1 MRPTVRQLVVHN
13 WGLKLVA
20 LVLALGL
27 WLVLIPQDKI
37 LSEKT
42 MTIPLETRNIPEG
55 LEIVERPASSI
66 DVTVRAP
73 SRLLG
78 QITPSTLS
86 ARLDLERAT
95 VYQQDYPLNKTM
107 IMLPQGAEVIEI
119 SPNKVALKLE
129 KTREASFDIHPAVR
143 GKPAAGFRLSRI
155 EVEPPQVLVQG
166 PESRVKA
173 KGTVTT
179 APVDIS
185 GLVRTTAFDVDVI
198 LPKPELRLASAQ
210 TTVRVTITIEE
221 DKGNGKPGPPQ
232 KK

>member
-1 MRPTVRQLVVHN
+1 MKPTLKQMLVHN

-20 LVLALGL
+20 LVLALAL

-42 MTIPLETRNIPEG
+42 LTVPLETRNIPEG
-55 LEIVERPASSI
+55 LEVVERPTSSI

-78 QITPSTLS
+78 QITPATLS

-107 IMLPQGAEVIEI
+107 IMLPPGAEVMDI
-119 SPNKVALKLE
+119 SPNKVVLKLE
-129 KTREASFDIHPAVR
+129 KTRQAAFEIHPAVR
-143 GKPAAGFRLSRI
+143 GKPATGFRLSRI

-166 PESRVKA
+166 AESRMKA

-185 GLVRTTAFDVDVI
+185 GISKTTAYDVDVI

-221 DKGNGKPGPPQ
+221 DKGNGKPADSQ